1 MVVEWTYTKA
11 MKIIPEL
18 IVQEPNEQLKNKL
31 QGMLK
36 AMEAESR
43 KLKADLEALPSTL
56 DSVETQLLPYLVD
69 LSNLVFFC
77 KSVRK
82 RCWSSCSHC
91 LDFQTMEGNAAIM
104 RRYSASTK
112 RQWTLW
118 HNRRWLAWSRS
129 RSVLTSSKVIW

>member
-69 LSNLVFFC
+69 LSNLVFFLQEREEALLV
-77 KSVRK
+77 KLQSLFGLPNHGRQ
-82 RCWSSCSHC
+82 RSHH
-91 LDFQTMEGNAAIM
+91 A
-104 RRYSASTK
+104 K
-112 RQWTLW
+112 
-118 HNRRWLAWSRS
+118 
-129 RSVLTSSKVIW
+129 VL